1 MLNKKI
7 LIVEDES
14 IIAEDLADSLIAL
27 GYRVTGIAYS
37 GEDALQLAAEERP
50 DLVLMDVNLQGEI
63 DGITTGEQMRLRF
76 QIPVIYLTAYAD
88 ENTLRRVNS
97 TKPFGYIVKPF
108 EEKTLHTTIQLALHR
123 HQYDS
128 LTNLPNRSFLRERLS
143 QVLERRTGLPGVI
156 PVLTLSLDKIN
167 RINSTLGHDIG
178 DSVICSIAQR
188 LTNGIENMNIVARL
202 EAAEFAII
210 IELVAGKQD
219 AINIAQSILEIVAQV
234 IIVESSEVYVTAS
247 IGISLYPWDGSDA
260 DELLKNAYT
269 AMYHAQEK
277 NGNNYQFHARNVANH
292 SINKLSQEVCLRN
305 ALKRSE
311 FEVYYEPK
319 VEIKTGKLV
328 GAEALVRWNHPEKGQ
343 ISPGEF
349 IPMAEE
355 MGLIAAL
362 GEWVLETACRQ
373 TKAWQV
379 QGLGLLRVAVNVSA
393 RQFEQKNMTKRV
405 SEILIET
412 GLDPK
417 YLELE
422 LTESLVLED
431 ETAVFKAFS
440 VWQNMGIRVAIDDF
454 GTGYAS
460 LSYSKRFPFDVLK
473 IDKSF
478 IHNIAEDRQNAAI
491 TIAIIQ
497 MAHSMN
503 MTVVAEGVENEE
515 ELAFLCEHD
524 CDEIQGYFFSKALP
538 RADFEALL
546 KSGKHWSISDR
557 LTNSLTTVQNQ
568 KLPVI
573 E

>member
-1 MLNKKI
+1 MSPKKI

-14 IIAEDLADSLIAL
+14 IIAEDMADSLIAL
-27 GYRVTGIAYS
+27 GYRVTGIVYS
-37 GEDALQLAAEERP
+37 GEEALESAAKERP

-63 DGITTGEQMRLRF
+63 DGITAAEEMRSRF
-76 QIPVIYLTAYAD
+76 QIPVVYLTAYAD
-88 ENTLRRVNS
+88 DNTLRRVNA

-108 EEKTLHTTIQLALHR
+108 EEKNLHTTIQLALHR

-128 LTNLPNRSFLRERLS
+128 LTNLPNGSFLREQLS
-143 QVLERRTGLPGVI
+143 RILENHKQLRGVI
-156 PVLTLSLDKIN
+156 PVVTLSLDRIN

-178 DSVICSIAQR
+178 NFVICSIAQR
-188 LTNGIENMNIVARL
+188 LNNCNEQINIVARL
-202 EAAEFAII
+202 ESAEFSIV
-210 IELVAGKQD
+210 IEPVKEKQD
-219 AINIAQSILEIVAQV
+219 AVNIAQSILEIVAQA
-234 IIVESSEVYVTAS
+234 ILVESCEVYVTAS

-277 NGNNYQFHARNVANH
+277 GGNNYQFHAANTANY
-292 SINKLSQEVCLRN
+292 SMNKLSKESSLRN

-319 VEIKTGKLV
+319 VAIKTGKIV
-328 GAEALVRWNHPEKGQ
+328 GAEALVRWNHPEMGRV
-343 ISPGEF
+343 SPGEF

-355 MGLIAAL
+355 MGLIAPL
-362 GEWVLETACRQ
+362 GEWVLETACKQ
-373 TKAWQV
+373 TKAWQA
-379 QGLGLLRVAVNVSA
+379 QGLGPLRVAVNVSA
-393 RQFEQKNMTKRV
+393 RQFEQKNITERV
-405 SEILIET
+405 SEILTET

-431 ETAVFKAFS
+431 ETAVFQAFN
-440 VWQNMGIRVAIDDF
+440 VWKTLGIRVAIDDF

-460 LSYSKRFPFDVLK
+460 LSYSKRFPFDVIK

-478 IHNIAEDRQNAAI
+478 IRNITEDRQNAAI

-497 MAHSMN
+497 MAHCMN
-503 MTVVAEGVENEE
+503 MTVVAEGVEDEQ
-515 ELAFLCEHD
+515 ELAFLCAHD

-538 RADFEALL
+538 KADFEALL
-546 KSGKHWSISDR
+546 KSGKRWE
-557 LTNSLTTVQNQ
+557 L
-568 KLPVI
+568 
-573 E
+573 

>member
-1 MLNKKI
+1 MSTKKI

-14 IIAEDLADSLIAL
+14 IIAEDIADSLMDL
-27 GYRVTGIAYS
+27 GYQVTAIVHS
-37 GEDALQLAAEERP
+37 GEEALESAAKERP

-63 DGITTGEQMRLRF
+63 DGITAGAEMQSRF
-76 QIPVIYLTAYAD
+76 QIPVIYLTSYAD

-108 EEKTLHTTIQLALHR
+108 EEKNLHTTIQLALHR
-123 HQYDS
+123 HLYDS
-128 LTNLPNRSFLRERLS
+128 LTNLPNRSFLRSRLS
-143 QVLERRTGLPGVI
+143 QVLEKQTGLPGVI
-156 PVLTLSLDKIN
+156 PVFTLSLDKIN

-178 DSVICSIAQR
+178 DSVLCSIAQR

-202 EAAEFAII
+202 EAAEFALI
-210 IELVAGKQD
+210 IEPVLEKQD
-219 AINIAQSILEIVAQV
+219 VVNIAQSILEIVAQV
-234 IIVESSEVYVTAS
+234 IILEIGEVYVTAS
-247 IGISLYPWDGSDA
+247 IGISLYPGDGIDA
-260 DELLKNAYT
+260 DEMLKNAYT

-277 NGNNYQFHARNVANH
+277 GGNNYQFHAVNTAKY
-292 SINKLSQEVCLRN
+292 SINRLSQEVCLRN

-319 VEIKTGKLV
+319 VEIKTGKIV
-328 GAEALVRWNHPEKGQ
+328 GAEALVRWNHPEMGRV
-343 ISPGEF
+343 SPGDF

-355 MGLIAAL
+355 MGLIAPL

-373 TKAWQV
+373 TQAWQAE
-379 QGLGLLRVAVNVSA
+379 GLGPLRVAVNVSS
-393 RQFEQKNMTKRV
+393 RQFEEKNIIERV
-405 SEILIET
+405 CEILTET

-422 LTESLVLED
+422 LTESLVLQD
-431 ETAVFKAFS
+431 EAAVFQAFS
-440 VWQNMGIRVAIDDF
+440 VWKNMGIRVAIDDF

-478 IHNIAEDRQNAAI
+478 VRNIADDRQNAAI
-491 TIAIIQ
+491 TVAIIQ

-503 MTVVAEGVENEE
+503 MKVVAEGVEDER
-515 ELAFLCEHD
+515 ELAFLCEHG

-538 RADFEALL
+538 RADFEELL
-546 KSGKHWSISDR
+546 KSGKRWE
-557 LTNSLTTVQNQ
+557 L
-568 KLPVI
+568 
-573 E
+573 